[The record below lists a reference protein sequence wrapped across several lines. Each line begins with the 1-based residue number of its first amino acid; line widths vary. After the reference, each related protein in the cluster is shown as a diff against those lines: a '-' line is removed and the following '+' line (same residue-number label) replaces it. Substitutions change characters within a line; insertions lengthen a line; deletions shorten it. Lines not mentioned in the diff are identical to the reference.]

1 LFSPATTVPFSGKSF
16 RLGADVVDENAGTVT
31 LPDGDLP
38 REAEIGFGSVNGDS
52 PVLQR
57 IIEEDYAAIESQRR
71 ELIKR
76 AESCA
81 FIGGGWLAVIEVGKY
96 TNEVRNDVDDFML
109 HAASLASSF
118 SSDKCNP
125 KVQDRAFAVIE
136 VERHFRKMQNNLV
149 PFLPQDPF
157 Q

>member
-1 LFSPATTVPFSGKSF
+1 MHLSVAVLAQTAYRFTLGDEVAYMSYSHSNAQYLTDDSFRPLASRTPTTYRSTFSGRTRSLFSPATTVPFSGKSF

-81 FIGGGWLAVIEVGKY
+81 FIGGGW
-96 TNEVRNDVDDFML
+96 
-109 HAASLASSF
+109 
-118 SSDKCNP
+118 
-125 KVQDRAFAVIE
+125 AF
-136 VERHFRKMQNNLV
+136 L
-149 PFLPQDPF
+149 
-157 Q
+157 